1 MAVRIPNALPA
12 KKILESENIFV
23 IGENQKSE
31 FNTRP
36 VRVLILNMM
45 PFKDVTET
53 HFLRM
58 LSNTPLC
65 VDIEFLMI
73 ASHNHKNTP
82 KEYLAAFYKT
92 FDEIKDCRFDG
103 MIITGAPLELIEFE
117 EVTYWDEL
125 CKILDWSKKNV
136 TSTLHICWGAQAGLY
151 RHYGINK
158 YELPRK
164 MSGVF
169 KHKVHLPTEPLMR
182 GFNDVFDAP
191 HSRYTGIKAHDVKQ
205 VDGLTILSESDEAG
219 VNIVVS
225 NDRKQIF
232 VTGHPEYDDNT
243 LNEEYWRDV
252 NRGLDIHIPCNYYP
266 NDNPHEKPV
275 VTWRSH
281 SHLLYSN
288 WLNYYVCKEN

>member
-1 MAVRIPNALPA
+1 MPVKIPDTLPA

-23 IGENQKSE
+23 VDENQKPECCLHS
-31 FNTRP
+31 

-58 LSNTPLC
+58 LSNTTFQ
-65 VDIEFLMI
+65 VDVEFLMI

-82 KEYLAAFYKT
+82 KEHLAAFYKT

-117 EVTYWDEL
+117 EVTYWEEL
-125 CKILDWSKKNV
+125 CKILDWSKENV
-136 TSTLHICWGAQAGLY
+136 TSTFHICWGAQAGLY

-158 YELPRK
+158 YELPKK

-169 KHKVHLPTEPLMR
+169 NHNVHLPNEPLMR
-182 GFNDVFDAP
+182 GFNDIFDAP
-191 HSRYTGIKAHDVKQ
+191 HSRYTGVKASDIKN
-205 VDGLTILSESDEAG
+205 VDSLTILSESDEAG
-219 VNIVVS
+219 VNIVIS
-225 NDRKQIF
+225 NDRRQIF

-243 LNEEYWRDV
+243 LHDEYWRDV
-252 NRGLDIHIPCNYYP
+252 NKGMDIHIPCNYYK
-266 NDNPHEKPV
+266 NDNPHEKPI

-281 SHLLYSN
+281 AHLLYSN
-288 WLNYYVCKEN
+288 WLNYYVRK